1 MAATRW
7 LSAEEQADFLDAA
20 RASGLPDSGHLLLG
34 VAMSPGIA
42 GLPWFSED
50 DYAQMRRIMAD
61 DSSLPEDYGLWLRG
75 AETAERDLREQGHH
89 PIRIAIVPD
98 DFAEWCR
105 RRGLRPDAAARR
117 EFARY
122 VLAESQ

>member
-1 MAATRW
+1 
-7 LSAEEQADFLDAA
+7 
-20 RASGLPDSGHLLLG
+20 
-34 VAMSPGIA
+34 MSPGIA

-50 DYAQMRRIMAD
+50 DFARARSLLAD
-61 DSSLPEDYGLWLRG
+61 AASLPETYDAWLRG

-89 PIRIAIVPD
+89 PIRVAIVPD

-105 RRGLRPDAAARR
+105 KRGLATNATARR

-122 VLAESQ
+122 VLAESP

>member
-1 MAATRW
+1 
-7 LSAEEQADFLDAA
+7 
-20 RASGLPDSGHLLLG
+20 
-34 VAMSPGIA
+34 MSPGIS

-50 DYAQMRRIMAD
+50 DYQQVRSIMTDA
-61 DSSLPEDYGLWLRG
+61 SSLPEDYTLWLRG

-89 PIRIAIVPD
+89 PIRVAIVGD

-105 RRGLRPDAAARR
+105 KRGLRLDADARR
-117 EFARY
+117 EFARF

>member
-1 MAATRW
+1 
-7 LSAEEQADFLDAA
+7 
-20 RASGLPDSGHLLLG
+20 
-34 VAMSPGIA
+34 MSPGIT

-50 DYAQMRRIMAD
+50 DYVRARGLMAD
-61 DSSLPEDYGLWLRG
+61 AAGLPERYDAWLRG

-89 PIRIAIVPD
+89 PIRVAIVPD

-105 RRGLRPDAAARR
+105 KRGLATDAAARR